1 MAYEIHYGP
10 EKKRRGGG
18 AVFLAMVLVLS
29 FLAVGILW
37 PEGAERLRDFL
48 TPGDPAVTTAA
59 LEDFAQELRGGKPVT
74 EALRELARR
83 IKGYGD

>member
-18 AVFLAMVLVLS
+18 AVFLAILLVLA

-59 LEDFAQELRGGKPVT
+59 LEDFAQELREGEPVM
-74 EALRELARR
+74 EALKGLARR

>member
-10 EKKRRGGG
+10 EKTRRGGG

-59 LEDFAQELRGGKPVT
+59 LEDFAQELREGEPVM
-74 EALRELARR
+74 EALKGLARR

>member
-10 EKKRRGGG
+10 GKKRRGGWAG
-18 AVFLAMVLVLS
+18 LAAMLLVLT

-37 PEGAERLRDFL
+37 PQGAQRLRDFL

-59 LEDFAQELRGGKPVT
+59 LEDFAEELRGGTPVM
-74 EALRELARR
+74 EAVKELARR